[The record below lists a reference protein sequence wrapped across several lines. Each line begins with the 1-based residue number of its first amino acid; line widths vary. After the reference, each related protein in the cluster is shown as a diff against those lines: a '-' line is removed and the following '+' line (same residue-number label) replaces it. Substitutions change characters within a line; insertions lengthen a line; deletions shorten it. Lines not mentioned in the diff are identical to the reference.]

1 MHPQPL
7 LADRSPKLRFII
19 AVVVPAVFGAITG
32 IALGYSE
39 VLYIILSVLGILG
52 GIGAGYDHDGAREGA
67 IRGVLGGL
75 LFGGFIL
82 IAHEIS
88 GRDAEAHLP
97 EPAIVLV
104 IVTTVLGALFGAIG
118 GALRARHEHKP
129 QANAAGGTAPPEP

>member
-7 LADRSPKLRFII
+7 LADRSPQLRFII
-19 AVVVPAVFGAITG
+19 AGVVPAVFGAITG

-39 VLYIILSVLGILG
+39 PVYIVLSVLGILG
-52 GIGAGYDHDGAREGA
+52 GIAAGYDHDGAREGA

-75 LFGGFIL
+75 LFGAFIL
-82 IAHEIS
+82 LAHEIS
-88 GRDAEAHLP
+88 GREAKAHLP

-104 IVTTVLGALFGAIG
+104 VITTILGALFGAIG

-129 QANAAGGTAPPEP
+129 HPPAAG